1 MKEYGSSSGEAK
13 KEAKNTKIQ
22 KKTEYAWKTWKN
34 FVIFKV

>member
-13 KEAKNTKIQ
+13 KRTKK